1 MKKLKSISLMFPV
14 YKDSRTVKKMIRDSL
29 VILKRVSKKFE
40 IIIVDDGC
48 PENSGNLAQ
57 KLIKKKYNV
66 NVVFHKK
73 NLGYG
78 AALKTG
84 LNICKYEWIF
94 QVDGDAEYS
103 VFDLKKLLNFVKTS
117 DLIITYRKKKKYTTL
132 RIFISWVYNNLLR
145 KLFNTQFKDI
155 STGSRLIK
163 KKILNK
169 IKINSNSPFV
179 GAELAIKS
187 KYYGFKVNE
196 VGVQTYPRVFGN
208 GSSVGIK
215 NIILT
220 IIDMIK
226 LFIKLNKNEK
236 YKTS

>member
-1 MKKLKSISLMFPV
+1 MFPV

-29 VILKRVSKKFE
+29 VVLKRVSKKFE

-66 NVVFHKK
+66 NIVFHKK

-117 DLIITYRKKKKYTTL
+117 DLIITYKKKK
-132 RIFISWVYNNLLR
+132 
-145 KLFNTQFKDI
+145 NTQ
-155 STGSRLIK
+155 L
-163 KKILNK
+163 
-169 IKINSNSPFV
+169 
-179 GAELAIKS
+179 
-187 KYYGFKVNE
+187 
-196 VGVQTYPRVFGN
+196 
-208 GSSVGIK
+208 
-215 NIILT
+215 
-220 IIDMIK
+220 
-226 LFIKLNKNEK
+226 
-236 YKTS
+236 

>member
-1 MKKLKSISLMFPV
+1 MFPV

-29 VILKRVSKKFE
+29 VVLKRVSKKFE

-48 PENSGNLAQ
+48 PENSGNLA
-57 KLIKKKYNV
+57 KKFIKKKYNV

-103 VFDLKKLLNFVKTS
+103 VFDLKKLLNFAKTS

-132 RIFISWVYNNLLR
+132 RIFISWVYDNLLR

-226 LFIKLNKNEK
+226 LFINLNKNGK

>member
-1 MKKLKSISLMFPV
+1 M
-14 YKDSRTVKKMIRDSL
+14 
-29 VILKRVSKKFE
+29 
-40 IIIVDDGC
+40 
-48 PENSGNLAQ
+48 
-57 KLIKKKYNV
+57 
-66 NVVFHKK
+66 
-73 NLGYG
+73 
-78 AALKTG
+78 
-84 LNICKYEWIF
+84 
-94 QVDGDAEYS
+94 
-103 VFDLKKLLNFVKTS
+103 FDLKKLLNFVKTS

-196 VGVQTYPRVFGN
+196 VGIQTYPRVFGN

>member
-29 VILKRVSKKFE
+29 VVLKRVSKKFE

-196 VGVQTYPRVFGN
+196 VGIQTYPRVFGN